1 MGVLRR
7 VDRRLFEWNVSECG
21 VVPQALDGLGKPT
34 SLYMYPYEGHGPAA
48 RETILDLWGR
58 WCMWL
63 DKYVKRA
70 EQKAEENKTTKII
83 ELQKLLELS
92 IYGAQGLLKPEE
104 NGDLDE
110 K

>member
-1 MGVLRR
+1 MKEEEESNQVARVFENMG
-7 VDRRLFEWNVSECG
+7 
-21 VVPQALDGLGKPT
+21 A
-34 SLYMYPYEGHGPAA
+34 
-48 RETILDLWGR
+48 
-58 WCMWL
+58 
-63 DKYVKRA
+63 DKESAQRMAGQLIKRA

>member
-1 MGVLRR
+1 MKEEEESNQVARIFENMGA
-7 VDRRLFEWNVSECG
+7 D
-21 VVPQALDGLGKPT
+21 K
-34 SLYMYPYEGHGPAA
+34 EGAQRMAGQL
-48 RETILDLWGR
+48 I
-58 WCMWL
+58 
-63 DKYVKRA
+63 KRA

-104 NGDLDE
+104 NGDLDG

>member
-1 MGVLRR
+1 MKEEEENNQVARIFEKMG
-7 VDRRLFEWNVSECG
+7 
-21 VVPQALDGLGKPT
+21 A
-34 SLYMYPYEGHGPAA
+34 
-48 RETILDLWGR
+48 
-58 WCMWL
+58 
-63 DKYVKRA
+63 DKESAQRMAGQLIKRS

>member
-1 MGVLRR
+1 MKEEEESNQVARIFENMGA
-7 VDRRLFEWNVSECG
+7 D
-21 VVPQALDGLGKPT
+21 K
-34 SLYMYPYEGHGPAA
+34 EGAQRMAGQL
-48 RETILDLWGR
+48 I
-58 WCMWL
+58 
-63 DKYVKRA
+63 KRS
-70 EQKAEENKTTKII
+70 EQKAQENKTTKII

>member
-1 MGVLRR
+1 MKEEEESNQVARIFEKMG
-7 VDRRLFEWNVSECG
+7 
-21 VVPQALDGLGKPT
+21 A
-34 SLYMYPYEGHGPAA
+34 
-48 RETILDLWGR
+48 
-58 WCMWL
+58 
-63 DKYVKRA
+63 DKDSAQRMAGQLIKRA

>member
-1 MGVLRR
+1 MKEEEESNQVAQIFEKMG
-7 VDRRLFEWNVSECG
+7 
-21 VVPQALDGLGKPT
+21 A
-34 SLYMYPYEGHGPAA
+34 
-48 RETILDLWGR
+48 
-58 WCMWL
+58 
-63 DKYVKRA
+63 DKESAQRMAGQLIKRA

-104 NGDLDE
+104 NGDLDG

>member
-1 MGVLRR
+1 MKEEEENNQVARIFEKMGA
-7 VDRRLFEWNVSECG
+7 D
-21 VVPQALDGLGKPT
+21 K
-34 SLYMYPYEGHGPAA
+34 EGAQRMAGQL
-48 RETILDLWGR
+48 I
-58 WCMWL
+58 
-63 DKYVKRA
+63 KRA

-104 NGDLDE
+104 NGDLDG

>member
-1 MGVLRR
+1 MKEEEERNQVARVFEKMG
-7 VDRRLFEWNVSECG
+7 
-21 VVPQALDGLGKPT
+21 A
-34 SLYMYPYEGHGPAA
+34 
-48 RETILDLWGR
+48 
-58 WCMWL
+58 
-63 DKYVKRA
+63 DKESAQRMAGQLIKRA

>member
-1 MGVLRR
+1 MKEEEESNQVAQIFEKMG
-7 VDRRLFEWNVSECG
+7 
-21 VVPQALDGLGKPT
+21 A
-34 SLYMYPYEGHGPAA
+34 
-48 RETILDLWGR
+48 
-58 WCMWL
+58 
-63 DKYVKRA
+63 DKESAQRMAGQLIKRA